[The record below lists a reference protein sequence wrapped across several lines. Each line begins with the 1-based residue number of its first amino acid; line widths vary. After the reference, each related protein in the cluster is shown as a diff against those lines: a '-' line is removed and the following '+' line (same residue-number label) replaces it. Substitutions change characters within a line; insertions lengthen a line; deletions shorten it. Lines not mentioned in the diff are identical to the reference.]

1 MTGDELQ
8 FGEGYF
14 YLPQYVLH
22 LKDLSR
28 PICKE

>member
-14 YLPQYVLH
+14 YLPPYALH
-22 LKDLSR
+22 LKDLSG
-28 PICKE
+28 PVSKE